1 MYQKEFILR
10 SKVPCRVS
18 FCSMTLDSRVHAWGE
33 GGTKSKIS
41 SKHYLLNMVF
51 LSKSYMKAFILG
63 ALGTQ

>member
-18 FCSMTLDSRVHAWGE
+18 FCSMTVDSRVHAR
-33 GGTKSKIS
+33 GGDSRSKSTS
-41 SKHYLLNMVF
+41 NNYLLNRVF
-51 LSKSYMKAFILG
+51 LSKSYMKAFKVG